1 MFGKKRSTRFPVSA
15 AFQAGPVVEPDADYD
30 ARSTTWV
37 ARDRERAR
45 GATATLAIAAGV
57 LGVSAAIVYAFVC
70 YRQSQTDRAQP
81 TLTTVASR
89 DHDGSKGAIEDE
101 RPSEGTNAPG
111 LDHNGMPNDET
122 AITEDALGARLDGT
136 QG

>member
-1 MFGKKRSTRFPVSA
+1 MSGNKRSSQFPVSA
-15 AFQAGPVVEPDADYD
+15 AYQTGPVVEPDADFD

-37 ARDRERAR
+37 ERGRAR
-45 GATATLAIAAGV
+45 QQRATNRLAIVAGV
-57 LGVSAAIVYAFVC
+57 LAVSAAVVYALF
-70 YRQSQTDRAQP
+70 RFRRSAADEAKP
-81 TLTTVASR
+81 AHSAPSSR

-101 RPSEGTNAPG
+101 SPSEGTNAPG
-111 LDHNGMPNDET
+111 LDHNGMPNDER

>member
-1 MFGKKRSTRFPVSA
+1 MSSNKPSSRFPVSA
-15 AFQAGPVVEPDADYD
+15 AYQTGPVVAPDADYD
-30 ARSTTWV
+30 ARSIAWTE
-37 ARDRERAR
+37 RGRAR
-45 GATATLAIAAGV
+45 RQRATIRLAIGAGV
-57 LGVSAAIVYAFVC
+57 LAVSAAVVYALFRF
-70 YRQSQTDRAQP
+70 RQSTADEATPIQTAFS
-81 TLTTVASR
+81 SR

-111 LDHNGMPNDET
+111 LDHNGMPNDER